1 MDASEFTKNARKIII
16 TQRLESL
23 TDSEIK
29 TTLAGLSQ
37 ESLLTLEKLFPEAI
51 IFDHLLQLK
60 NTI

>member
-1 MDASEFTKNARKIII
+1 MDASEFKKNARKIII

-23 TDSEIK
+23 TDSEMK
-29 TTLAGLSQ
+29 TTLDGLSQ